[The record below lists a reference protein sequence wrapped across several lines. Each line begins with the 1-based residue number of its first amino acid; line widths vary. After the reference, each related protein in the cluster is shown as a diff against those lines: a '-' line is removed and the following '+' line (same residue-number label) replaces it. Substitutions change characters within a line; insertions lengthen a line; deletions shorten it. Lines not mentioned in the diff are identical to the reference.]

1 MSNTITAGRNRM
13 VRSTS
18 GFVYNTLRQAIVTH
32 QLHAGQRLV
41 EAKTAKDL
49 NVSITPVREA
59 FAKLSNQGLLTV
71 FPYKGTYVTVI
82 SREYVED
89 VHFLRR
95 HLEVMAAE
103 KGFSHLTEGDITF
116 CEGLFEQ
123 ADRAFDKG
131 DLYELIRC
139 DVLFHERMFELS
151 GSGLLMEMWN
161 VIKYRIENIQS
172 YTKPVMN
179 ARVSDRHRPM
189 LEAMRERD
197 LERYIQ
203 RMLYHLD
210 SNTKDVFFPDE
221 RDIRYE

>member
-1 MSNTITAGRNRM
+1 MPGSLLTGRGRV

-18 GFVYNTLRQAIVTH
+18 DFVYNSVRQAIVTH
-32 QLHAGQRLV
+32 EFTAGQRLV
-41 EAKTAKDL
+41 EAKTARDL

-59 FAKLSNQGLLTV
+59 FAKLVSQGLLTA

-82 SREYVED
+82 SKEYVED
-89 VHFLRR
+89 VEFLRK

-103 KGFSHLTEGDITF
+103 RGFAHLTDTDVAF
-116 CEGLFEQ
+116 CEGLFQ
-123 ADRAFDKG
+123 KSDAAFDEG

-139 DVLFHERMFELS
+139 DVRFHEHMFLIS

-179 ARVSDRHRPM
+179 TRVSIRHHAM
-189 LEAMRERD
+189 LEAMRNRGQD
-197 LERYIQ
+197 SYVKGL
-203 RMLYHLD
+203 LDHLN
-210 SNTKDVFFPDE
+210 SNTRNMFFPDE
-221 RDIRYE
+221 KDIRYD

>member
-1 MSNTITAGRNRM
+1 MPNNLVAGRRRM

-18 GFVYNTLRQAIVTH
+18 DFVYNTIRLGVVTH
-32 QLHAGQRLV
+32 QLTAGQRLV

-59 FAKLSNQGLLTV
+59 FAKLANQGLLTV

-82 SREYVED
+82 SKEYVQD
-89 VHFLRR
+89 VHFLRK

-103 KGFSHLTEGDITF
+103 RGFSNLTDEDIAY
-116 CEGLFEQ
+116 CEELFRRSEL
-123 ADRAFDKG
+123 AFDQN

-139 DVLFHERMFELS
+139 DVLFHERMFEVS
-151 GSGLLMEMWN
+151 RSSLLMEMWN

-179 ARVSDRHRPM
+179 MRVSIRHRSM
-189 LEAMRERD
+189 LEAMQKWD
-197 LERYIQ
+197 LKQYIAA
-203 RMLYHLD
+203 LIDHLN

-221 RDIRYE
+221 KDIRYD